1 MYFISDLEEG
11 DVTGPCLGGQQALS
25 VSQVQG
31 LIWRRTQG
39 VQGGGTTGGRVG
51 AVL

>member
-11 DVTGPCLGGQQALS
+11 DVIGPWGGQQALS

-31 LIWRRTQG
+31 LMWRRTQG